1 MAPSQI
7 ATRVISI
14 CATVWA
20 VEIHAPSSKPACTA
34 PRMSASPSVDRRV
47 LRVEEKR
54 TSSTAAR
61 PSQGMEV
68 GGGGDVAAG
77 AAAGGS
83 AAPPT
88 GAARGEA
95 PAPGVAPAVGAAPST
110 PTAVTGAD
118 AGAARGAAAPPAPGP
133 AFAVGSLIDAH
144 PSACQ
149 LSRPPTYP
157 AEGDPR
163 DHPHRRLQ
171 SSPPR
176 AARLW

>member
-47 LRVEEKR
+47 LRVEMNVP
-54 TSSTAAR
+54 SSTAKR

-68 GGGGDVAAG
+68 GGGGDVG
-77 AAAGGS
+77 GGAAGGGG

-88 GAARGEA
+88 PTALIGASAA
-95 PAPGVAPAVGAAPST
+95 PAPLLTGTAACDCPF
-110 PTAVTGAD
+110 G
-118 AGAARGAAAPPAPGP
+118 AAPPAP
-133 AFAVGSLIDAH
+133 
-144 PSACQ
+144 
-149 LSRPPTYP
+149 
-157 AEGDPR
+157 
-163 DHPHRRLQ
+163 
-171 SSPPR
+171 
-176 AARLW
+176 ART